1 MSRGGS
7 LVLALV
13 LIGGCGASVGAVST
27 REGSDV
33 TLTPS
38 KSETQPGSVV
48 EITGSCGGM
57 APGRADVGLSPDV
70 DTGGVSIPLLADGTF
85 HGGLVIPP
93 TQAAGLYYFHVEC
106 ISEGFH
112 VGVGQEPPLPTLT
125 ISGKRAVASFFSAS
139 PATVAPGDTVT
150 IHGVG
155 CILDKTSLATASV
168 RLVFLDQTP
177 ESQMLEQH
185 VGVAG
190 DGSWTTEFTIP
201 SGLSSG
207 RTDLEAR
214 CDRGAVHVALFDDLG
229 AVSVVAPPPPVPAP
243 VVTTQP
249 PPAPAPVVTTQT
261 LPPPVPAPV
270 VTTPALPI
278 TD

>member
-1 MSRGGS
+1 MSRGGR

-13 LIGGCGASVGAVST
+13 LIGGCGASVGAAVST
-27 REGSDV
+27 REGSGV
-33 TLTPS
+33 TLTPG

-48 EITGSCGGM
+48 ETTGSCGELVS
-57 APGRADVGLSPDV
+57 GRADVGLSPDV

-125 ISGKRAVASFFSAS
+125 ISGKRAVASFVSAS

-150 IHGVG
+150 IHGIG
-155 CILDKTSLATASV
+155 CMLDKTSLATASV

-177 ESQMLEQH
+177 GHQILEQR
-185 VGVAG
+185 VGVAS
-190 DGSWTTEFTIP
+190 DRSWTTEFTIP
-201 SGLSSG
+201 SGVGSG
-207 RTDLEAR
+207 LTDLEAR
-214 CDRGAVHVALFDDLG
+214 CDRGAIHVALFEDLD

-243 VVTTQP
+243 I
-249 PPAPAPVVTTQT
+249 VTTQT
-261 LPPPVPAPV
+261 LPPPVAAPV
-270 VTTPALPI
+270 VTAPALPI
-278 TD
+278 TS